1 MTPRPRPRGFA
12 LVELIVALV
21 IAGIIGI
28 ALARL
33 IINQA
38 RFIGVQDGMMRARS
52 AARAALSVM
61 QDELRM
67 VSDSGLRAASP
78 DSITVRVPY
87 LFGVACGYTGGRT
100 IIAEIPADSAAVAG
114 AYSSGMAW
122 RDSLGAWRFVEP
134 ATLNNGAPAGSCWS
148 NTPVIQVLS
157 TASWAARTATA
168 TGTAPPVGSPVYF
181 YQLVTY
187 VFGPSVD
194 QPGKRALWR
203 AVPSAGLREELVAP
217 FDTSARFEFLVGSV
231 VTAQTTPPGNLNTVL
246 GVRARLVAVSETVP
260 QGRVEPLKFDLT
272 TNLQFRN
279 HVY

>member
-1 MTPRPRPRGFA
+1 MTRRAPGFA
-12 LVELIVALV
+12 LVELLVALV

-28 ALARL
+28 ALSRL

-38 RFIGVQDGMMRARS
+38 RFVGVQDAMMRARS
-52 AARAALSVM
+52 AARAALNVM

-67 VSDSGLRAASP
+67 VSDSGLRAASR

-87 LFGVACGYTGGRT
+87 IFGVACGYTGGRT
-100 IIAEIPADSAAVAG
+100 IVAEIPADSAAVAG
-114 AYSSGMAW
+114 ATPRGMAW
-122 RDSLGAWRFVEP
+122 RDSLGVWRFVEP
-134 ATLNNGAPAGSCWS
+134 ATVTAGAPLGSCWS

-157 TASWAARTATA
+157 TSSWTARTVTA
-168 TGTAPPVGSPVYF
+168 SGTAPTVGAPVYF

-187 VFGPSVD
+187 VFAASVD

-231 VTAQTTPPGNLNTVL
+231 TTAQATPPANLESVL
-246 GVRARLVAVSETVP
+246 GVRARLIAVSETVP
-260 QGRVEPLKFDLT
+260 QGRVMPLKFDLT

-279 HVY
+279 HAN